1 MKGDKNIVWL
11 ASYPKS
17 GNTWMRSFLSALLT
31 EKEPDINDMSTGG
44 IFSGKSNL
52 ERSLDLDPVFLRQGQ
67 IEKFRRLSFSY
78 LSDHSDKPLFVKI
91 HDAFTM
97 SEADGLPLVPDG
109 PTKMA
114 VYLIRNP
121 LDVTLSLANH
131 LDKDPDAVIVKFIN
145 NPAGEFAGK
154 NTAGHQFSQILL
166 NWSMHVE
173 SWKKIPRFAV
183 HFVRYEDLRFNPFQ
197 TFRAAVKAMG
207 LEHTDEQIQKAIDST
222 AFEKLKKKEQ
232 ESGFAENMNP
242 KSSFFYKGQVGR
254 WKEELSP
261 AQIQRIKEVHEPMM
275 RAFGYWE

>member
-1 MKGDKNIVWL
+1 MKGDQKIVWL

-31 EKEPDINDMSTGG
+31 GKDPDINDMSTGG
-44 IFSGKSNL
+44 IFSGKGSL
-52 ERSLDLDPVFLRQGQ
+52 EKSLDLDADSLSKAQV
-67 IEKFRRLSFSY
+67 EKFRRLSY
-78 LSDHSDKPLFVKI
+78 TYISDHADKVLFVKI
-91 HDAFTM
+91 HDAFTL
-97 SEADGLPLVPDG
+97 SEADGLPIVPDE

-114 VYLIRNP
+114 VYLVRNP

-131 LDKDPDAVIVKFIN
+131 LDKDCGTVIEKFIN
-145 NPAGEFAGK
+145 NPAGVFSGK
-154 NTAGHQFSQILL
+154 SGSGHQFNQILL

-173 SWKKIPRFAV
+173 SWKKIPSFAV

-207 LEHTDEQIQKAIDST
+207 LEHTDEQIQKAIDAT

-254 WKEELSP
+254 WKDELSP
-261 AQIQRIKEVHEPMM
+261 AQIQQIKEVHEPMM
-275 RAFGYWE
+275 RAFGY